1 MSRAWFY
8 LTLWNGT
15 PPEFTDEFEV
25 RIRESDAFDAAVQ
38 ESSAAETQIST
49 VEAYAADV
57 ESLEEI
63 GTDVITS
70 TGVIWYVG

>member
-25 RIRESDAFDAAVQ
+25 RIRKSDAIDAAVQ
-38 ESSAAETQIST
+38 EASAAETRIST
-49 VEAYAADV
+49 VETYTADL
-57 ESLEEI
+57 ESMEEI
-63 GTDVITS
+63 DTDVITS